1 GPRRAI
7 RPETPPSRGRR
18 ARRRRTTPPVGC
30 RSRGGRLLR
39 TAEDRLVD
47 VLHLLVLSASA
58 DEGISEAAQGGP
70 PVLRLPQ
77 HPDVHHQVF
86 ERPALVEVP
95 EDQIEFSDDE
105 FEHVDLAVEELHQV
119 RFDGVFGPYVDDVDL
134 ALLAEAMDP
143 SDPLLDP
150 K

>member
-1 GPRRAI
+1 MQ
-7 RPETPPSRGRR
+7 RGE
-18 ARRRRTTPPVGC
+18 C
-30 RSRGGRLLR
+30 RSGGAPPPRP
-39 TAEDRLVD
+39 AGDRLVD
-47 VLHLLVLSASA
+47 ALPLLVLSGSG
-58 DEGISEAAQGGP
+58 DEEISEAAQGGP

-119 RFDGVFGPYVDDVDL
+119 RFDGVFGPYIDDVDL

-150 K
+150 KRIPREVVIHDGPGN